1 MEIPLHQV
9 RLPLSAVQI
18 GTDISYHAD
27 LCGGGFAANRV
38 RFDILIKHFIR
49 IQLRAIGRQLE
60 QLNLV
65 PLFSYELLYRTT
77 AVDRMSIDD
86 KIDLPFHL
94 LQQPLEKSD
103 HHVRIE
109 PFSKYHESQRATVAN
124 AADHVAAESL
134 AGAQHNRRLTF
145 R

>member
-1 MEIPLHQV
+1 M
-9 RLPLSAVQI
+9 
-18 GTDISYHAD
+18 
-27 LCGGGFAANRV
+27 
-38 RFDILIKHFIR
+38 
-49 IQLRAIGRQLE
+49 E

-65 PLFSYELLYRTT
+65 LPFSHELFYRATP
-77 AVDRMSIDD
+77 VDRMAVYDE
-86 KIDLPFHL
+86 KDLPFHL
-94 LQQPLEKSD
+94 LQQPLEKSE
-103 HHVRIE
+103 HHVCIE